1 MPFLT
6 IHTNREVKDSNAFLK
21 EAAQFV
27 AAELHKP
34 ISYVIVILDYNPQM
48 IFGGNPDVKSAL
60 VDMQSI
66 GFANKGDWAAK
77 LTDFLA
83 TKLQLEKSS
92 LNILF
97 TNISGADLSIGGSM
111 LG

>member
-6 IHTNREVKDSNAFLK
+6 IHTNAEVEDSEAFLK

-27 AAELHKP
+27 ANELHKP
-34 ISYVIVILDYNPQM
+34 ISYVIVSLDYNPQM
-48 IFGGNPDVKSAL
+48 IFGGNPQIKSAL

-66 GFANKGDWAAK
+66 GFANKADWAAK
-77 LTDFLA
+77 LTDFLSV
-83 TKLQLEKSS
+83 KLLLDKSS

>member
-6 IHTNREVKDSNAFLK
+6 IHTNREVKDSDAFLK

-34 ISYVIVILDYNPQM
+34 ISYVIVTLDYNPQM
-48 IFGGNPDVKSAL
+48 IFGGNPDIKSAL

-97 TNISGADLSIGGSM
+97 TNISGSDLSIGGSM

>member
-6 IHTNREVKDSNAFLK
+6 IHTNSKVDDGEAFLQ

-27 AAELHKP
+27 ASELHKP
-34 ISYVIVILDYNPQM
+34 ISYVIVTLDYNPQM
-48 IFGGNPDVKSAL
+48 IFGGNPQIKSAL
-60 VDMQSI
+60 VEMQSI
-66 GFANKGDWAAK
+66 GFANKADWAAK

-83 TKLQLEKSS
+83 IKLQLEKSS

-97 TNISGADLSIGGSM
+97 TNISGTDLSIGGSM

>member
-6 IHTNREVKDSNAFLK
+6 IHTNREVKDSDAFLK

-34 ISYVIVILDYNPQM
+34 ISYVIVTLDYNPQM
-48 IFGGNPDVKSAL
+48 IFGGNPDIKSAL
-60 VDMQSI
+60 ADMQSI

-97 TNISGADLSIGGSM
+97 TNISGSDLSIGGSM